1 MAERKS
7 ERGLSQL
14 CEFQAHQSLVE
25 GNDSTAVF
33 NICLDILKG
42 QYSCTVFM
50 DIYSSGL

>member
-1 MAERKS
+1 MTEREI

-14 CEFQAHQSLVE
+14 CEFQARQSLVE
-25 GNDSTAVF
+25 RNDSTAVF

-50 DIYSSGL
+50 DIYLSGL